1 LVWFAQRY
9 FQPAVTSNFI
19 TSVVT
24 ITNNGLTT
32 NVTFNGD
39 NFVAADFNGDGKLAS
54 AGFRDLSYGTDDG
67 QFNHTFNT
75 YDFVSAL
82 HFQGFAGEFTPR
94 C

>member
-1 LVWFAQRY
+1 
-9 FQPAVTSNFI
+9 
-19 TSVVT
+19 
-24 ITNNGLTT
+24 
-32 NVTFNGD
+32 
-39 NFVAADFNGDGKLAS
+39 VAADFNGDGKLDF
-54 AGFRDLSYGTDDG
+54 AGFRDLSYGTDEG